1 MVSHDA
7 YMCSSR
13 GTYSRANVRIQS
25 ATPRFRGCMYSIVYV
40 VFIHDIYRVCIS
52 CSVVPIIMSTCTTTV
67 IVATKVE
74 ALVP

>member
-1 MVSHDA
+1 MVSHDV

-13 GTYSRANVRIQS
+13 GAYSWANVRIQS
-25 ATPRFRGCMYSIVYV
+25 ATPRFRGCMYSIVHV
-40 VFIHDIYRVCIS
+40 VFLLDVYRVCIS
-52 CSVVPIIMSTCTTTV
+52 CSVVPVIMSTCTTTV